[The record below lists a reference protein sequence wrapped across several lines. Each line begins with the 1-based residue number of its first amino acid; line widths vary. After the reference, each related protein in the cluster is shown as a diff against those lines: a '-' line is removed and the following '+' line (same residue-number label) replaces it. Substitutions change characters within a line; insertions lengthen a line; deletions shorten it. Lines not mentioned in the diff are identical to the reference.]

1 MQVNVMTEVD
11 IFVPQL
17 EISVHGEGQFLQTAV
32 ANHDH
37 SAFHGTF
44 DPDGI
49 LVVLNVCIH
58 LNISV
63 EDFGILKS
71 LKELTAGMPIK
82 MAFTR
87 L

>member
-17 EISVHGEGQFLQTAV
+17 EISVHGEGQLLQAAV

-49 LVVLNVCIH
+49 LIVLDIRIH

-63 EDFGILKS
+63 ENLGILKS
-71 LKELTAGMPIK
+71 LKELTAGMPFE
-82 MAFTR
+82 MAFAR